1 MNSVKTLFIKSNKK
15 YTFELFGYDFMIS
28 DEGTVYLIE
37 VNTNPCI
44 EESCPHLKKILLR
57 MISNLN
63 NFYNYID
70 DMLRITLDKVFPFKK
85 YMNEWKL

>member
-1 MNSVKTLFIKSNKK
+1 MF
-15 YTFELFGYDFMIS
+15 S

-44 EESCPHLKKILLR
+44 EESCPNLKKILLR